1 MLGSVSLFY
10 MHALL
15 QSDCAVLTYILH
27 CFALCRGPKGAEGG
41 GLAQS
46 AFFQW
51 SQHIS
56 HCQ

>member
-1 MLGSVSLFY
+1 
-10 MHALL
+10 MHVLL

-27 CFALCRGPKGAEGG
+27 CFALCRDPKGAEGG